1 MRTITK
7 SALAIASLLASL
19 YGQAAFADDASDA
32 SKLYKAGQLN
42 EALKKI
48 DAALT
53 QKPKDAQMRFLKGI
67 ILTEQN
73 KSAEA
78 ITIFTKLTE
87 DFPELPEPYNN
98 LAVLYASNGQYQKA
112 SVALEMAIRTNP
124 TYGTAHENLGDVYA
138 KLASQ
143 SYDKALQLDS
153 NNATAKLKLN
163 LVKNLIGNTTGGT
176 NPKLNPPAAPTP
188 TTTPVAAAAPM
199 SPTSSAVTKAPEPKP
214 ENKAPSKPAAPVIN
228 DKDNVI
234 TTVESWA
241 KAWSN
246 QDVNKYLAHY
256 AKDFQTPNG
265 ESRSAWADDRRSR
278 IEGKGKISVRI
289 EDLSVKVDDNSAT
302 VRFKQYYSSD
312 RLSSTSRKVLVMTK
326 HDGKWLIKQ
335 ERSGS

>member
-1 MRTITK
+1 MRTSIK
-7 SALAIASLLASL
+7 NAFAISALLAILAPGMV
-19 YGQAAFADDASDA
+19 YADDASDA

-42 EALKKI
+42 EAIKKI
-48 DAALT
+48 DAVLA

-78 ITIFTKLTE
+78 IVVFTKLTD

-112 SVALEMAIRTNP
+112 SAALEMAIRTNP

-153 NNATAKLKLN
+153 SNSTAKLKLN

-176 NPKLNPPAAPTP
+176 NPKLNPPAATTAPVATFP
-188 TTTPVAAAAPM
+188 AATTTVATA
-199 SPTSSAVTKAPEPKP
+199 
-214 ENKAPSKPAAPVIN
+214 NNSKPAETKPSVKPTATAS
-228 DKDNVI
+228 DKDTI
-234 TTVESWA
+234 TNAVESWA

-246 QDVNKYLAHY
+246 QDVNKYLSYY

-265 ESRSAWADDRRSR
+265 ESRSNWADDRRSR
-278 IEGKGKISVRI
+278 IEGKGKINVRI
-289 EDLSVKVDDNSAT
+289 EDLNVKVEDNSAT
-302 VRFKQYYSSD
+302 VKFKQYYTSD

>member
-1 MRTITK
+1 MRTSIK
-7 SALAIASLLASL
+7 NAFAISALFAILAPGL
-19 YGQAAFADDASDA
+19 VYADDASDA

-42 EALKKI
+42 EAIKKI
-48 DAALT
+48 DAVLS

-78 ITIFTKLTE
+78 IVVFTKLTD

-112 SVALEMAIRTNP
+112 SAALEMAIRTNP

-153 NNATAKLKLN
+153 SNSTAKLKLN
-163 LVKNLIGNTTGGT
+163 LVKNLIGNTSGGT
-176 NPKLNPPAAPTP
+176 NPKLNPPAAVTAPVTTAPAPAQTTVAAANNTKPSDPKPAVKPTP
-188 TTTPVAAAAPM
+188 TT
-199 SPTSSAVTKAPEPKP
+199 S
-214 ENKAPSKPAAPVIN
+214 
-228 DKDNVI
+228 DKDTV
-234 TTVESWA
+234 TTAVESWA

-246 QDVNKYLAHY
+246 QDVNKYLSYY

-265 ESRSAWADDRRSR
+265 ESRSNWAEDRRSR
-278 IEGKGKISVRI
+278 IEGKGKINVRI
-289 EDLSVKVDDNSAT
+289 EDLNIKVEDSTAT
-302 VRFKQYYSSD
+302 VKFKQFYTSD
-312 RLSSTSRKVLVMTK
+312 RLSSTSRKVLVLNK